1 MSNELITP
9 DVRSRARGC
18 LLGQVAG
25 DSLGALV
32 EFREPADIA
41 AQYPHG
47 VRELAD
53 GGRWE
58 LLAGQ
63 PTDDS
68 ELALALAR
76 SLVECRGFD
85 DEAVARAYVRWLKS
99 EPFSIGGTI
108 RRALSEAAGASSD
121 VAVAVRR
128 AAGRD

>member
-1 MSNELITP
+1 MSSKAISPEVL
-9 DVRSRARGC
+9 SRARGC

-32 EFREPADIA
+32 EFRQPADIA
-41 AQYPHG
+41 GEYPQG

-68 ELALALAR
+68 ELAQALAR
-76 SLVECRGFD
+76 TLVECRGFD
-85 DEAVARAYVRWLKS
+85 DEAVARAYVRWLQS
-99 EPFSIGGTI
+99 EPFSVGGT
-108 RRALSEAAGASSD
+108 
-121 VAVAVRR
+121 
-128 AAGRD
+128 